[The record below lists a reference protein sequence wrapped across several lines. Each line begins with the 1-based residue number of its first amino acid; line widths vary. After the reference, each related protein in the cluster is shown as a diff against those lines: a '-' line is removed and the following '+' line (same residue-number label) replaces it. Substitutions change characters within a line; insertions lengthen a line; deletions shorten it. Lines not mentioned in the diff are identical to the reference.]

1 MPCVRVEMMQSR
13 RDESPRQELN
23 ESYNEEAANR
33 DMIERKKMLIN
44 EMRMKLDDLEKD
56 NTIMRE
62 K

>member
-56 NTIMRE
+56 NTIMRD